1 MINLFF
7 YKNFYFN
14 DKLIVSSKELYDNFR
29 NIGIKNSYKID
40 DNKSNNYLEYDSLDL
55 LKLLFDK
62 VFFYKVDSQSIKNML
77 YQNGLFYQDFKNSNQ
92 IESFFYRLI
101 NEDINRVLI
110 FTNNFSNKNNPIKIT
125 KEQKE
130 ELINNI
136 DNDVIYLSDNII
148 LVRHN
153 IFLPYLWTCKKEEL
167 NSLKNISES
176 IYFLENKW
184 DFSN

>member
-14 DKLIVSSKELYDNFR
+14 DKLIVSNKQLYDDFR
-29 NIGIKNSYKID
+29 NIGIKNNFKID
-40 DNKSNNYLEYDSLDL
+40 DKKSNNYLEYDSLEL
-55 LKLLFDK
+55 LKLLSDK
-62 VFFYKVDSQSIKNML
+62 LFFYKVDSQSIKNML
-77 YQNGLFYQDFKNSNQ
+77 YQNGLFYQDFKSSKQ

-101 NEDINRVLI
+101 NEDVNRVLI
-110 FTNNFSNKNNPIKIT
+110 FTNNFGDKNNHKNIT

-148 LVRHN
+148 LVRHSV
-153 IFLPYLWTCKKEEL
+153 FLPYLWTCKDEEL
-167 NSLKNISES
+167 ESLKNISES
-176 IYFLENKW
+176 IYFLKNKW
-184 DFSN
+184 DFTN